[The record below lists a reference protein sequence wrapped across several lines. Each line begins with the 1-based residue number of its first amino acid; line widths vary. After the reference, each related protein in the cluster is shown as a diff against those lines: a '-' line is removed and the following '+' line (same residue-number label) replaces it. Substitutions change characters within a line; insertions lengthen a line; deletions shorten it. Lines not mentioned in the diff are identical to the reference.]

1 MCSKKFLRHSALP
14 CCAAALV
21 LAAGCASP
29 SASPPAPD
37 QPAATA
43 AAATPAAML
52 KSLDYSGNQTALE
65 AIDRA
70 IAAAG
75 TDRTKLSAL
84 ITELVEILKQADAT
98 FTAQQAA
105 AQRLG
110 QFLPPLKADDV
121 ALTTVEHLLAD
132 ERLVNVARLALEPV
146 PGEATDAAFLRTF
159 GETTGGVRVALIQ
172 SIGNR
177 RIAKAVPQLA
187 PLLKDSDEPTASA
200 AAKALGQIGTA
211 EALAALERAPN
222 PSARTVIE
230 ARLACGWS
238 LASPSDGVAAFQR
251 VLTDAHTSA
260 AYRVLALRGVLGRD
274 PQSAPATI
282 LTTLAGDDL
291 AAKRVA
297 LEAISALPA
306 NAIVAPLAAK
316 LSTFDAPTQAAAIG
330 ALAAFGDAA
339 AVPAVSKAIADS
351 DPAVR
356 AAALAAIGKLPGT
369 REGALELAQFLVTA
383 TGDEAKLARQSFA
396 RLNGPG
402 VNDAILA
409 TAAAGD
415 AKLRVVMLEAVATRN
430 LTEAF
435 PLLWKIRADPDATVR
450 AAALRSLGE
459 LAPATDQAAVLAW
472 MISATDNQE
481 IARAQRALASI
492 SLRNHDEAAR
502 DRLVVDAVDH
512 GTAEVQLRLLP
523 VLTRLSSAAAAECA
537 GRLACLSDAKVA
549 LAATDTLSRW
559 PERNALPVL
568 ITTAEKAT
576 LDEARAAAIKGA
588 IGFIE
593 RKRET
598 PAKESPDDVAR
609 LLTIAKDLETR
620 KSLLILLGRGTSDT
634 ALTLAEKLQSDPAL
648 AAEARDA
655 ALSIR
660 VNRVWPP
667 IITASASADQ
677 ASRMVDG
684 NAKTAWSVPATAGQ
698 WIQVDCKQARPI
710 HRITLDQTGRV
721 GDYPGTVEVFVT
733 DDLSNPGAA
742 RATASGRR
750 DRTVIDLP
758 AGIRGRY
765 VIVKS
770 TAKRGGGAGNWSVT
784 ELQID

>member
-1 MCSKKFLRHSALP
+1 MSSKNFLRVPVPSF
-14 CCAAALV
+14 CAAALL
-21 LAAGCASP
+21 LAAGCAAP
-29 SASPPAPD
+29 SASPTAPE

-43 AAATPAAML
+43 SAPAPDAAL
-52 KSLDYSGNQTALE
+52 KSLDYSGSQSALQSL
-65 AIDRA
+65 DRS

-75 TDRTKLSAL
+75 TDRTKLSA
-84 ITELVEILKQADAT
+84 IIAELVEVLKQPDAT

-110 QFLPPLKADDV
+110 QLLPQLNADD
-121 ALTTVEHLLAD
+121 ATLTTVEHLLTD
-132 ERLVNVARLALEPV
+132 ERLVNVARLALEPI
-146 PGEATDAAFLRTF
+146 PGEATDATFLRAF
-159 GETTGGVRVALIQ
+159 GETSGGTRVAIIQ

-177 RIAKAVPQLA
+177 RIANAVALLA
-187 PLLKDSDEPTASA
+187 PLLKNSDEPTASA

-211 EALAALERAPN
+211 AALAALEGAPDSSVR
-222 PSARTVIE
+222 PVIE
-230 ARLACGWS
+230 ARLACAWS
-238 LASPSDGVAAFQR
+238 LRSASDAIAAFQR
-251 VLTDAHTSA
+251 VLADAQTPA
-260 AYRVLALRGVLGRD
+260 TYRVLALRGVLGRD
-274 PQSAPATI
+274 PPSAPAVI
-282 LTTLAGDDL
+282 FATLAGNDP

-306 NAIVAPLAAK
+306 SAIVAPLAAK
-316 LSTFDAPTQAAAIG
+316 LSAFDAPTQAAAIN
-330 ALAAFGDAA
+330 ALAASGDAA
-339 AVPAVSKAIADS
+339 AVAAVSHALTDTDS
-351 DPAVR
+351 AVR
-356 AAALAAIGKLPGT
+356 AAALAALGKLPGS
-369 REGALELAQFLVTA
+369 REVALQLAQFLVTA
-383 TGDEAKLARQSFA
+383 AGDEAKLARQSLA

-409 TAAAGD
+409 TAADGE
-415 AKLRVVMLEAVATRN
+415 AKLRVVMLEAVALRN

-435 PLLWKIRADPDATVR
+435 PLLWKIRGDPDATVR

-459 LAPATDQAAVLAW
+459 LAPASDQAAILAW
-472 MISATDNQE
+472 TIAATDPQE

-492 SLRNHDEAAR
+492 SLRNHDEAVR
-502 DRLVVDAVDH
+502 DRLVIDAVDH
-512 GTAEVQLRLLP
+512 GTAEIQLRLLP
-523 VLTRLSSAAAAECA
+523 VLTRLGSAAAAECA
-537 GRLACLSDAKVA
+537 GRLSCLTDTNVA
-549 LAATDTLSRW
+549 AAATDTLSRW

-568 ITTAEKAT
+568 ITTAERAS
-576 LDEARAAAIKGA
+576 LDDVRTAAIKGA

-609 LLTIAKDLETR
+609 LLAATKDLEAR
-620 KSLLILLGRGTSDT
+620 KSLLVLLGRGTSDT

-660 VNRVWPP
+660 VNRMWPP
-667 IITASASADQ
+667 AITASASNDQ
-677 ASRMVDG
+677 AGRMVDG

-698 WIQVDCKQARPI
+698 WIQIDCKQARPV

-733 DDLSNPGAA
+733 DDLANPGTA

-750 DRTVIDLP
+750 DKTVIELP
-758 AGIRGRY
+758 AGIRGRF
-765 VIVKS
+765 IIIKS
-770 TAKRGGGAGNWSVT
+770 TARRGGGAGNWSVT